1 MSDVSLGVDI
11 GGTFTDIVLRAGDGT
26 LHTKKILSTPHDY
39 SEAIEVG
46 VAALLEE
53 TGISP
58 ERIGQVVHGTTVATN
73 AIIERTGVKVAL
85 VTTEGFRDI
94 LEIARFRAPRLYD
107 VGFRKPP
114 PLVER
119 RLRLEVRER
128 LGADGKSITPVD
140 RASVEAA
147 AAECR
152 NAAVDAVAV
161 CLLNAYVDG
170 RHEEEVAA
178 ILRKQLPGIPVT
190 LSSELVPQIQ
200 EYERTSTAVVNAYI
214 RPVVERYAIALE
226 ARLRQLGIPAP
237 LNIMQSNGGVLSAR
251 TAAEKPIYIIESG
264 PAAGVVG
271 AQAIAEEKGLGDL
284 LTFDMGGTTAKA
296 AIIVD
301 GEFGM
306 TPETEVGGGE
316 SLGHRMVKGAGY
328 VVQAPTIDIAEVG
341 AGGGSIAWIDAG
353 GGLQVG
359 PRSAG
364 ADPGPACYGRGGEFA
379 TVTDANLL
387 LGYINPD
394 ALVGGDLALD
404 RSAAERAVGTLAEQ
418 LGQSLT
424 DTAYGIHLIANA
436 RMMRALSA
444 VSSERGLDPA
454 SFTLLGFGG
463 NGGVHACGLAE
474 GLGIRRVIVPP
485 AAGLF
490 SAVGL
495 LDAEHTHHLVRA
507 FYQPLDGLDL
517 ARLNAELQALTEEAS
532 SLLAADGFDLER
544 RILNHAMDIKYV
556 GQNTALSIPIQP
568 GNLSQKDCS
577 ALGNDFER
585 AHEAIFG
592 YYSNGEPLQI
602 AALRVLAKGTLESRQ
617 TGSDDS
623 LNPTSPISPTSSD
636 NVRPAY
642 FGPHFQWQE
651 AKRVRRDALS
661 EGDHVGPM
669 LIEGY
674 GDTIVVPPAAGVS
687 IDAANV
693 IIELE
698 GRARSAD

>member
-11 GGTFTDIVLRAGDGT
+11 GGTFTDIVLRASDGT
-26 LHTKKILSTPHDY
+26 LHTKKVLSTPHDY
-39 SEAIEVG
+39 SEAIERG
-46 VAALLEE
+46 VATLLDE
-53 TGISP
+53 TGITP
-58 ERIGQVVHGTTVATN
+58 ARIGQVVHGTTVATN

-85 VTTEGFRDI
+85 VTTEGFRDV

-119 RLRLEVRER
+119 RLRFEVRER
-128 LGADGKSITPVD
+128 LGADGRTVVPVD
-140 RASVEAA
+140 EDSVAA
-147 AAECR
+147 AAALCR
-152 NAAVDAVAV
+152 DAQVDAIAV
-161 CLLNAYVDG
+161 CLINAYVDG

-178 ILRKQLPGIPVT
+178 ILRAQLPDIPVT

-214 RPVVERYAIALE
+214 RPVVARYAVALE
-226 ARLRQLGIPAP
+226 DRLQRLGIPAP

-271 AQAIAEEKGLGDL
+271 AQAIGKENGLGDL

-316 SLGHRMVKGAGY
+316 ALGHRMVKGGGY

-364 ADPGPACYGRGGEFA
+364 ADPGPACYGRGGEAA

-404 RSAAERAVGTLAEQ
+404 KSAAEHAVGKLAEV
-418 LGQSLT
+418 LGHSLT
-424 DTAYGIHLIANA
+424 DAAYGIHLIANA

-454 SFTLLGFGG
+454 SFTLLAFGG
-463 NGGVHACGLAE
+463 NGGVHACGLAA
-474 GLGIRRVIVPP
+474 GLGIRRIIVPP

-495 LDAEHTHHLVRA
+495 LDAEHEHHLIRA
-507 FYQPLDGLDL
+507 FYERIDGLDL
-517 ARLNAELQALTEEAS
+517 TRMRAELRAMADTADALIT
-532 SLLAADGFDLER
+532 ADGFARESCTMSFAVDV
-544 RILNHAMDIKYV
+544 KYV
-556 GQNTALSIPIQP
+556 GQNTALTVALDRAEVAAAHLGDIAERF
-568 GNLSQKDCS
+568 SQ
-577 ALGNDFER
+577 
-585 AHEAIFG
+585 AHESIFG
-592 YYSNGEPLQI
+592 YRSDDEAVQI
-602 AALRVLAKGTLESRQ
+602 SALRVSVSTNRETPATRFFDDDGQASEVTRQ
-617 TGSDDS
+617 
-623 LNPTSPISPTSSD
+623 
-636 NVRPAY
+636 AY
-642 FGPHFQWQE
+642 FGPDAGW
-651 AKRVRRDALS
+651 RVTPVLNRGALS
-661 EGDHVGPM
+661 HKRDGP
-669 LIEGY
+669 LIIEAY
-674 GDTIVVPPAAGVS
+674 DNTVVVPPGLSAHTDNTGALH
-687 IDAANV
+687 
-693 IIELE
+693 IE
-698 GRARSAD
+698 